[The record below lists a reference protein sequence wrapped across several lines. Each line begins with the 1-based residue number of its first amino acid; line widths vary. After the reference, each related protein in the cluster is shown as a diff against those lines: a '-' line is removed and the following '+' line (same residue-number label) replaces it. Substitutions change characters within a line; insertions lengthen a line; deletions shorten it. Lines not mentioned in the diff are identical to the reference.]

1 MMKVN
6 QNSKMLR
13 RILRK
18 FVSGKSTDAEQEFL
32 DAWETYQDQHHQFF
46 DSISV
51 EERRNLRD
59 EGWARLQCQKDTRH
73 LLQSPTP
80 KWFRYAAVLL
90 VGVSLFTLGYLHQRS
105 DSVSETIAEDSVR
118 TIDIMPGGRQA
129 VLKLPDGREI
139 PLSKDQDG
147 VVFGEQIAYL
157 DGTELAEVNFGAAGQ
172 VASLVMETPRGGTYQ
187 VTLSDG
193 TRVWLNAE
201 SRLIYPTRFDGD
213 ARNVELE
220 GEAFFEVSSS
230 TKPFFVQSS
239 DQIIEVLGTEFN
251 ISAYGDNLQTTTT
264 LVSGSVSLQ
273 NRQSAQVRTLEP
285 GEQAIVREDKVG
297 VRTVDVA
304 DYTAWKDG
312 LFVFNDTPLL
322 EVLGQLQRWY
332 GVDLKDEVVPDL
344 HFKGG
349 IRRDVPLSQ
358 VLAMLEATTN
368 EIHFDIVDNTLAL
381 RSGRRTVIGN

>member
-1 MMKVN
+1 
-6 QNSKMLR
+6 
-13 RILRK
+13 
-18 FVSGKSTDAEQEFL
+18 
-32 DAWETYQDQHHQFF
+32 
-46 DSISV
+46 
-51 EERRNLRD
+51 
-59 EGWARLQCQKDTRH
+59 
-73 LLQSPTP
+73 
-80 KWFRYAAVLL
+80 
-90 VGVSLFTLGYLHQRS
+90 
-105 DSVSETIAEDSVR
+105 
-118 TIDIMPGGRQA
+118 
-129 VLKLPDGREI
+129 
-139 PLSKDQDG
+139 
-147 VVFGEQIAYL
+147 
-157 DGTELAEVNFGAAGQ
+157 
-172 VASLVMETPRGGTYQ
+172 TPRGGTYQ

-312 LFVFNDTPLL
+312 LFVFNDTPLS

-332 GVDLKDEVVPDL
+332 GVDLKDEV
-344 HFKGG
+344 
-349 IRRDVPLSQ
+349 
-358 VLAMLEATTN
+358 
-368 EIHFDIVDNTLAL
+368 
-381 RSGRRTVIGN
+381 RS